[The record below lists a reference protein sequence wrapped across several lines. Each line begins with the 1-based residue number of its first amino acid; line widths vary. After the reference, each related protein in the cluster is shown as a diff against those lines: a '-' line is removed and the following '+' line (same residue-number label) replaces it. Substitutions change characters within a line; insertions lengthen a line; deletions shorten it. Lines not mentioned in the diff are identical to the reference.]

1 MFEKELL
8 RSSERVRGE
17 LLWKCRF
24 AAQ

>member
-1 MFEKELL
+1 MFGKELL